1 MILHYHKY
9 FCTVYITISLN
20 NDFNFYQWACKIR
33 KKIPKK
39 NVLPLQ
45 RLLHNIALS
54 FNLYHINK
62 KKKTYQAINDWVVFF
77 AERPRFQVLPKNMT
91 IYEGHPAMLHCVA
104 IGDPRPDIHWDKNY
118 FQDID
123 SSRIKV
129 SVCSCVPEYRIL
141 YLRLMITST

>member
-1 MILHYHKY
+1 MIGF
-9 FCTVYITISLN
+9 FC
-20 NDFNFYQWACKIR
+20 
-33 KKIPKK
+33 
-39 NVLPLQ
+39 
-45 RLLHNIALS
+45 
-54 FNLYHINK
+54 
-62 KKKTYQAINDWVVFF
+62 VFF

-129 SVCSCVPEYRIL
+129 SVCSSAPENRNL

>member
-1 MILHYHKY
+1 MIGFL
-9 FCTVYITISLN
+9 F
-20 NDFNFYQWACKIR
+20 
-33 KKIPKK
+33 
-39 NVLPLQ
+39 
-45 RLLHNIALS
+45 
-54 FNLYHINK
+54 
-62 KKKTYQAINDWVVFF
+62 FF

-129 SVCSCVPEYRIL
+129 SVCSSAPENRNL